1 MSQLYQKMKARGVNM
16 SFYEKGKHAKAPE
29 AIPLN
34 DEKCS
39 RASIYLLKQ
48 DGSLWTITY
57 QGQPHKQVRPPGKRI
72 PRDIYVCA
80 CCKAQW
86 NEAPM
91 ENEALV
97 HPAA

>member
-1 MSQLYQKMKARGVNM
+1 VSELYQKMKAKGVDMSWYERGR
-16 SFYEKGKHAKAPE
+16 HAKSPE
-29 AIPLN
+29 AIPLQ

-57 QGQPHKQVRPPGKRI
+57 QGKPHKQVRRPGKQL
-72 PRDIYVCA
+72 PRSVYVCL
-80 CCKAQW
+80 CCKTQW
-86 NEAPM
+86 NEALM
-91 ENEALV
+91 EDEALV